1 MPDLITQFKQN
12 GESVLPA
19 EYNELIA
26 AINSLNN
33 QIGVLSNSL
42 NQNQAS
48 ANRFSATGVPTSLN
62 VNVIGGVLRRVADG
76 VLLNIPNTAVAVPPN
91 VTNHWICVNRTGVF
105 SVTAKRI
112 RESYAVAQVTSNA
125 TGVTSLIDRRSQ
137 GFEID
142 TTPLRKVV
150 QAVKSAVSQTIFSGG
165 AYQTISGFRLE
176 SADGLNEGSIL
187 DLANGTILMPFT
199 GEGVIFARVQI
210 TSPSVTNL
218 SAKLALFVG
227 ATELRILEEKD
238 LGGTT
243 RITLSGTYEGNFN
256 QGDLI
261 SLRVG
266 VGSGSGLI
274 IPSNNNT
281 EIIFKVYG

>member
-42 NQNQAS
+42 NQNQAL

-62 VNVIGGVLRRVADG
+62 VNIVGGILRRVADG

-91 VTNHWICVNRTGVF
+91 ITDHWICINRVGAF
-105 SVTAKRI
+105 SVTPKRI
-112 RESYAVAQVTSNA
+112 RESYAVAQVTSTA

-137 GFEID
+137 GFEIT
-142 TTPLRKVV
+142 TTPLRKIV
-150 QAVKSAVSQTIFSGG
+150 QAVKNASSQSVSSGG
-165 AYQTISGFRLE
+165 AYQTVTGFRLE
-176 SADGLNEGSIL
+176 VEDGLNEGSIL
-187 DLANGTILMPFT
+187 NLTNGTITMPFT
-199 GEGVIFARVQI
+199 GEGILFARVQI
-210 TSPSVTNL
+210 TSPITANL

-243 RITLSGTYEGNFN
+243 RITLSGTYEGSFN
-256 QGDLI
+256 QGDVL

-266 VGSGSGLI
+266 VGSGSGLV

>member
-26 AINSLNN
+26 AVNSLNN
-33 QIGVLSNSL
+33 QIGILSNSL
-42 NQNQAS
+42 NQNQAL
-48 ANRFSATGVPTSLN
+48 ANRFSSTGVPTSLN
-62 VNVIGGVLRRVADG
+62 VNVIGGVLRRVSDG
-76 VLLNIPNTAVAVPPN
+76 VLLNIPNTAVSVPPN
-91 VTNHWICVNRTGVF
+91 VTNHWVCVNRTGAF
-105 SVTAKRI
+105 SVTPKRI

-150 QAVKSAVSQTIFSGG
+150 QAVKSAVAQSISSGG
-165 AYQTISGFRLE
+165 AYQTITGFRLE
-176 SADGLNEGSIL
+176 ASDGLNEGSIL
-187 DLANGTILMPFT
+187 DLTNGTIIMPFT
-199 GEGVIFARVQI
+199 GEGIVFARVQV

-256 QGDLI
+256 QGDVI

-274 IPSNNNT
+274 VPSNNNT